1 MQLVGTV
8 DRLERTADGGLRVVD
23 FKTNK
28 RPITASA
35 AASHEQ
41 LGVYQL
47 AIEAGGFEAVA
58 GPGAHS
64 AGGALVFLRLAAGS
78 DLDDYPREFHQAAL
92 REQPR
97 LGEQDAGYPTWVHER
112 LSRAVGLVREGRYP
126 ATPGTGCQWCP
137 FQTSCPA
144 KPSGRQ
150 VVA

>member
-1 MQLVGTV
+1 M
-8 DRLERTADGGLRVVD
+8 
-23 FKTNK
+23 
-28 RPITASA
+28 
-35 AASHEQ
+35 
-41 LGVYQL
+41 
-47 AIEAGGFEAVA
+47 
-58 GPGAHS
+58 
-64 AGGALVFLRLAAGS
+64 FLRLAAGS

-92 REQPR
+92 REQPS